1 MTNEKKPDDG
11 PDTQAMT
18 PAEGQR
24 PDIGAENAAEEIAGA
39 EPVPVDPAAGP
50 HSDPATDFESEPQS
64 GPVDDAEI
72 VEPPADTVENIAGSE
87 HPDSDPEAGD
97 LHRDPAEDSHA
108 AGEAELAAGLDADT
122 ELTERDA
129 SVADDYP
136 EPEPAPAPLPDYDDH
151 PPEDEPAYEEQ
162 GRSSLA
168 ARALQGLVILLVG
181 AAIALWAL
189 PRVTPMLPA
198 SVAEALAP
206 ASAVTPEDLAALEA
220 DFDARIAELE
230 AAAPAAPDMGPVTAR
245 LEDFGARLEAL
256 EGAGPAAGAG
266 GSDMAEANQSA
277 ISSLRAELEQISAT
291 LAELGSLPPEAAQ
304 TLASASQ
311 RAASLS
317 EKVDSLTSRL
327 DAAEA
332 RFDERA
338 TAAEAAALA
347 AQEEAEA
354 AEKRAT
360 LAAGFRAIGQ
370 ALDEGR
376 AFAEP
381 LREIAAYAEPPE
393 ALATAAAG
401 GVPTLSSLR
410 ERFTDAGRRAMEAQG
425 LAEAG
430 DGFFDRAAASLKAR
444 VSGVPVDA
452 MEGDGLEARLGRA
465 AAALRDGDLGAAL
478 DALDGIPTPAEEAMA
493 VWLADARARHAAGSA
508 AAAWRTELGG

>member
-24 PDIGAENAAEEIAGA
+24 PDIGAENTAEEIAGA

-198 SVAEALAP
+198 SMAEALARRQRRDP
-206 ASAVTPEDLAALEA
+206 G
-220 DFDARIAELE
+220 
-230 AAAPAAPDMGPVTAR
+230 GPRRPGSRFRRPHRRAGSR
-245 LEDFGARLEAL
+245 RPG
-256 EGAGPAAGAG
+256 GAGHGPGH
-266 GSDMAEANQSA
+266 
-277 ISSLRAELEQISAT
+277 
-291 LAELGSLPPEAAQ
+291 
-304 TLASASQ
+304 
-311 RAASLS
+311 RAA
-317 EKVDSLTSRL
+317 
-327 DAAEA
+327 
-332 RFDERA
+332 
-338 TAAEAAALA
+338 
-347 AQEEAEA
+347 
-354 AEKRAT
+354 
-360 LAAGFRAIGQ
+360 
-370 ALDEGR
+370 
-376 AFAEP
+376 
-381 LREIAAYAEPPE
+381 
-393 ALATAAAG
+393 
-401 GVPTLSSLR
+401 
-410 ERFTDAGRRAMEAQG
+410 
-425 LAEAG
+425 
-430 DGFFDRAAASLKAR
+430 
-444 VSGVPVDA
+444 
-452 MEGDGLEARLGRA
+452 
-465 AAALRDGDLGAAL
+465 
-478 DALDGIPTPAEEAMA
+478 
-493 VWLADARARHAAGSA
+493 
-508 AAAWRTELGG
+508 